1 MSEQLEGSEKSR
13 STLLALRSIVDVV
26 VHSGSPTRV
35 LQDRGWDS
43 LIKAESDGLGKGLEK
58 EEGKTHWRK

>member
-1 MSEQLEGSEKSR
+1 MSARFNGHKHLHAEKSR

-35 LQDRGWDS
+35 LQDRVEPSRRAG
-43 LIKAESDGLGKGLEK
+43 IV
-58 EEGKTHWRK
+58 